1 MKIKI
6 SFLLLFCSYALFAQ
20 RFEVVGSVY
29 EGENIDVQG
38 EVFVDVTNRTI
49 EININGREMTLQKM
63 TLKKGEKGELLC
75 YKEGVETKQR
85 IVFSPNK
92 NRKGKLVRV
101 THIMRYTVVQGFS
114 RNRSEVIY
122 HLIKKRTK

>member
-29 EGENIDVQG
+29 KGENIDVQG

-63 TLKKGEKGELLC
+63 TFKKGEKGELLC

-92 NRKGKLVRV
+92 NRKRELVRV
-101 THIMRYTVVQGFS
+101 THLMRYTVVQGFS
-114 RNRSEVIY
+114 RNRSEVTY

>member
-6 SFLLLFCSYALFAQ
+6 SFLLFFCSYALFAQ

-38 EVFVDVTNRTI
+38 EAFVDVTNRTI
-49 EININGREMTLQKM
+49 EININGREMTLKKM

-92 NRKGKLVRV
+92 NRKGELARV

-114 RNRSEVIY
+114 RNRSEVTY

>member
-1 MKIKI
+1 MKIKT

-63 TLKKGEKGELLC
+63 TFKKGEKGELLC

-92 NRKGKLVRV
+92 NRKGELVRV

-114 RNRSEVIY
+114 RNRSEVTY